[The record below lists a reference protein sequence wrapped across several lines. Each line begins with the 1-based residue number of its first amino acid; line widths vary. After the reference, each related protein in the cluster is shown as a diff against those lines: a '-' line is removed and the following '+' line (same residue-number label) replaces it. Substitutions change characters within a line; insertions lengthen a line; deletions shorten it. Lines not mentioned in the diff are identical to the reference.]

1 MTLHSILDL
10 MCQTKFSRISGTQE
24 DWYQR
29 NMIKLAIIPLF
40 CPQPLV
46 LASFS
51 SVLMAVLQRST
62 GLSLSSELGTKLPL
76 SKL

>member
-1 MTLHSILDL
+1 
-10 MCQTKFSRISGTQE
+10 
-24 DWYQR
+24 
-29 NMIKLAIIPLF
+29 MIKLAIIPLF

-76 SKL
+76 LKLQDFQDHKLKLKYNIACILEIA

>member
-1 MTLHSILDL
+1 
-10 MCQTKFSRISGTQE
+10 
-24 DWYQR
+24 
-29 NMIKLAIIPLF
+29 
-40 CPQPLV
+40 V

-76 SKL
+76 SKLQDFQDHKLQTTIDDVPHIGSIQMQKFRDEEMNSAIC